1 MINGADIM
9 TQTLA
14 QYLRERNAKTEAWVA
29 EDPDNRW
36 AGMYTED
43 LSHWAEMGIYTVA
56 QLERYDMET
65 TIWDLY
71 KDVTGIRPRHMDFK
85 SMSDEDLRK
94 EYDYLVGQLKW
105 QEENYPEEFEDE
117 DTSSWEREFEEE
129 QAAVLAEQPEPIDY
143 IACRH
148 QDGWL

>member
-1 MINGADIM
+1 M
-9 TQTLA
+9 TLA
-14 QYLRERNAKTEAWVA
+14 QYLRDRNAKTEAWVA

-43 LSHWAEMGIYTVA
+43 LSHWAEMGIETVA
-56 QLERYDMET
+56 QLERYEMET

-94 EYDYLVGQLKW
+94 EYDYLVSRMNDMV
-105 QEENYPEEFEDE
+105 EEEDYSWEDE
-117 DTSSWEREFEEE
+117 DTSSWPRIDAEEE
-129 QAAVLAEQPEPIDY
+129 AALAEMPEPIDY
-143 IACRH
+143 VAANY